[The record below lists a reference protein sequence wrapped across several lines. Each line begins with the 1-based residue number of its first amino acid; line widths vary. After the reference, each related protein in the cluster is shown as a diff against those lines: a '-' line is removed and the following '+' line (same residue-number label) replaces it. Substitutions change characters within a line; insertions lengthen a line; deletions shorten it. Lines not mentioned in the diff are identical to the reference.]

1 MRLSSSLDAGSNI
14 SRMKFEIASVGSE
27 GQLCLPKNDTENP
40 IISIVIP
47 TLNEEITI
55 REFIAWCM
63 AGLEKCDVAGEILIV
78 DSSTDNTADIALE
91 LGARVLRTPKRGLG
105 QAYKDA
111 IPFIRGQW
119 VIMGDA
125 DCTYDF
131 RDLSLF
137 VKEFK
142 NGAEYV
148 MGSRWLGSIEK
159 SAMPILHQYFGTPIT
174 TWILNRIFG
183 SKFTDIHCGM
193 RGIELNALRRIQ
205 LRSSSWEYASELV
218 LKSIRYKLRTVEVPV
233 NFYKDRNGRLS
244 HHKRSGWLSPFK
256 AAWINLEIMLV
267 NGADYFLIK
276 PGRCLFIVGSLI
288 TLGLSLGPI
297 NIGPVGLSLFWM
309 LLSSTFGLV
318 GLQMMV
324 AGDMAILIYDVS
336 KIEGLPVTH
345 KYRFNVTATRAAVG
359 MTFGL
364 ICTIPLLSKYLS
376 SGLSL
381 TGLSAV
387 YQHLAISGLYLVSA
401 SFIYFVNSLLIN
413 GLSQRI
419 YTSSYSD

>member
-1 MRLSSSLDAGSNI
+1 MAP
-14 SRMKFEIASVGSE
+14 V
-27 GQLCLPKNDTENP
+27 
-40 IISIVIP
+40 ISIVIP

-55 REFIAWCM
+55 REFIAWCIE
-63 AGLEKCDVAGEILIV
+63 GLEKCDIAGEILIV
-78 DSSTDNTADIALE
+78 DSSTDNTANIALE

-111 IPFIRGQW
+111 IPFVRGQW

-131 RDLSLF
+131 RDISFF
-137 VKEFK
+137 VNEFK

-159 SAMPILHQYFGTPIT
+159 SSMPILHQYFGTPIT

-205 LRSSSWEYASELV
+205 LHSSSWEYASELV
-218 LKSIRYKLRTVEVPV
+218 LKSIRYDLRTVEVPV
-233 NFYKDRNGRLS
+233 KFYKDRNGRLS
-244 HHKRSGWLSPFK
+244 HHKRSGWFSPFK

-276 PGRCLFIVGSLI
+276 PGRVLFAVGSFI
-288 TLGLSLGPI
+288 TLALSLGPRD
-297 NIGPVGLSLFWM
+297 IGPISFSVYWM
-309 LLSSTFGLV
+309 LFSSTFGLV
-318 GLQMMV
+318 GLQMV
-324 AGDMAILIYDVS
+324 VTGDMASLIYDVTRTQS
-336 KIEGLPVTH
+336 VPIKH
-345 KYRFNVTATRAAVG
+345 KYRFNATALKSALA
-359 MTFGL
+359 MFFGL
-364 ICTIPLLSKYLS
+364 SFTIPLLKRYLF

-381 TGLSAV
+381 AGLSDV
-387 YQHLAISGLYLVSA
+387 YQHLAICGLFLMSA

-413 GLSQRI
+413 GLSLRI
-419 YTSSYSD
+419 DRDNHAN

>member
-1 MRLSSSLDAGSNI
+1 MNF
-14 SRMKFEIASVGSE
+14 KNASEGSE
-27 GQLCLPKNDTENP
+27 VQLFLPTNDTVAP

-47 TLNEEITI
+47 TLNEELTI
-55 REFIAWCM
+55 REFMAWCIE
-63 AGLEKCDVAGEILIV
+63 GLDKCDVAGEILIV
-78 DSSTDNTADIALE
+78 DSSTDNTANIALE

-111 IPFIRGQW
+111 IPFVRGNW

-131 RDLSLF
+131 RDLSFF
-137 VKEFK
+137 VNEFK

-193 RGIELNALRRIQ
+193 RGIELDALRRIQ
-205 LRSSSWEYASELV
+205 LHSSSWEYASELV

-233 NFYKDRNGRLS
+233 KFYKDRNGRLS

-276 PGRCLFIVGSLI
+276 PGRYLFIVGSLI
-288 TLGLSLGPI
+288 TLALSLGPI
-297 NIGPVGLSLFWM
+297 NVGPVGLSLYWM
-309 LLSSTFGLV
+309 LFSSTFGLV

-324 AGDMAILIYDVS
+324 TGDMASLVYDVARTES
-336 KIEGLPVTH
+336 LSVKH
-345 KYRFNVTATRAAVG
+345 KYRFNVTAAKSALA
-359 MTFGL
+359 MAFGL
-364 ICTIPLLSKYLS
+364 ICTIPLVSRYLS

-381 TGLSAV
+381 TGLSDV
-387 YQHLAISGLYLVSA
+387 YRHLAISGLFLVSS

-413 GLSQRI
+413 GLSLRI
-419 YTSSYSD
+419 ERHDVAN

>member
-1 MRLSSSLDAGSNI
+1 MEFVSDLEVN
-14 SRMKFEIASVGSE
+14 EV
-27 GQLCLPKNDTENP
+27 QLCLPKNDIKTP
-40 IISIVIP
+40 VISIVIP
-47 TLNEEITI
+47 TLNEELTI
-55 REFIAWCM
+55 REFLAWCTE
-63 AGLEKCDVAGEILIV
+63 GLEKCDVAGEILIV

-111 IPFIRGQW
+111 IPFVRGQW

-131 RDLSLF
+131 RDLSFF
-137 VKEFK
+137 VNEFK

-183 SKFTDIHCGM
+183 KKFTDIHCGM
-193 RGIELNALRRIQ
+193 RGIEINALRRIQ

-218 LKSIRYKLRTVEVPV
+218 LKSIRYNLRTVEVPV
-233 NFYKDRNGRLS
+233 QFYKDRNGRLS

-256 AAWINLEIMLV
+256 AAWMNLEIMLV

-276 PGRCLFIVGSLI
+276 PGRYLFIVGSLI
-288 TLGLSLGPI
+288 TLALSLGPI
-297 NIGPVGLSLFWM
+297 NVGPVGLSLYWM
-309 LLSSTFGLV
+309 LLGSTFGLV

-324 AGDMAILIYDVS
+324 TGDMASLIYDVTRTQS
-336 KIEGLPVTH
+336 LSIKH
-345 KYRFNVTATRAAVG
+345 KYRFNVTALKAALS
-359 MTFGL
+359 MIFGL
-364 ICTIPLLSKYLS
+364 NFTIPLLIKYLS

-381 TGLSAV
+381 TGLSDV
-387 YQHLAISGLYLVSA
+387 YRHLAISGLFLMSA

-413 GLSQRI
+413 GLSLRI
-419 YTSSYSD
+419 ERHDVTN

>member
-1 MRLSSSLDAGSNI
+1 MNF
-14 SRMKFEIASVGSE
+14 KIASESNEV
-27 GQLCLPKNDTENP
+27 QLCLPKNDIKTP

-47 TLNEEITI
+47 TLNEELTI
-55 REFIAWCM
+55 REFMAWCIE
-63 AGLEKCDVAGEILIV
+63 GLDKCDVAGEILIV
-78 DSSTDNTADIALE
+78 DSSTDNTANIALE

-111 IPFIRGQW
+111 VPFVRGQW

-131 RDLSLF
+131 RDLSFF
-137 VKEFK
+137 VNEFE

-159 SAMPILHQYFGTPIT
+159 SAMPTLHQYFGTPIT

-193 RGIELNALRRIQ
+193 RGIEVNALRRIQ
-205 LRSSSWEYASELV
+205 LHSSSWEYASELV
-218 LKSIRYKLRTVEVPV
+218 LKSIRYNLRTVEVPV
-233 NFYKDRNGRLS
+233 KFYKDRNGRLS

-276 PGRCLFIVGSLI
+276 PGRILFAIGSFV

-297 NIGPVGLSLFWM
+297 NIGSIGLSIYWM

-324 AGDMAILIYDVS
+324 AGDMASLIYDVTRTQS
-336 KIEGLPVTH
+336 LSIKH
-345 KYRFNVTATRAAVG
+345 KYRFNVTALKAALA
-359 MTFGL
+359 MIFGL
-364 ICTIPLLSKYLS
+364 NFTIPLINKYLT

-381 TGLSAV
+381 TGLSDV
-387 YQHLAISGLYLVSA
+387 YRHLAISGLFLMSA

-413 GLSQRI
+413 GLALRI
-419 YTSSYSD
+419 ERNNFAN

>member
-1 MRLSSSLDAGSNI
+1 MNF
-14 SRMKFEIASVGSE
+14 KIASESNEV
-27 GQLCLPKNDTENP
+27 QLCLPTNDTVAP

-47 TLNEEITI
+47 TLNEELTI
-55 REFIAWCM
+55 REFISWCM
-63 AGLEKCDVAGEILIV
+63 EGLEKCDVAGEILIV
-78 DSSTDNTADIALE
+78 DSSTDNTANIALE

-105 QAYKDA
+105 QAYKDS
-111 IPFIRGQW
+111 IPFVRGQW

-131 RDLSLF
+131 RDLSFF
-137 VKEFK
+137 VNEFK

-205 LRSSSWEYASELV
+205 LHSSSWEYASELV
-218 LKSIRYKLRTVEVPV
+218 LKSIRYNLRTVEVPV
-233 NFYKDRNGRLS
+233 KFYKDRNGRLS

-276 PGRCLFIVGSLI
+276 PGRILFTVGSFI

-297 NIGPVGLSLFWM
+297 NVGPIGLSVYWM

-318 GLQMMV
+318 GLQMV
-324 AGDMAILIYDVS
+324 VTGDMASLIYDVTRTQS
-336 KIEGLPVTH
+336 LSIKH
-345 KYRFNVTATRAAVG
+345 KYRFNATALKASIA
-359 MTFGL
+359 MIFGL
-364 ICTIPLLSKYLS
+364 SFTIPLLTKYLS

-381 TGLSAV
+381 AGLNDL
-387 YQHLAISGLYLVSA
+387 YQHLAISGLFLMGA
-401 SFIYFVNSLLIN
+401 SFVYFVNSLLIN
-413 GLSQRI
+413 GLALRI
-419 YTSSYSD
+419 ERNNFAN

>member
-1 MRLSSSLDAGSNI
+1 MNF
-14 SRMKFEIASVGSE
+14 KIASESNEV
-27 GQLCLPKNDTENP
+27 QLCLPKNDIKTP

-47 TLNEEITI
+47 TLNEELTI
-55 REFIAWCM
+55 REFIAWCIE
-63 AGLEKCDVAGEILIV
+63 GLEKCDATGEILIV
-78 DSSTDNTADIALE
+78 DSSTDNTANIALE

-111 IPFIRGQW
+111 IPFVRGQW

-131 RDLSLF
+131 RDLSFF
-137 VKEFK
+137 VNEFK

-148 MGSRWLGSIEK
+148 MGSRWLGTIEK

-193 RGIELNALRRIQ
+193 RGIELNALQRIQ
-205 LRSSSWEYASELV
+205 LHSSSWEYASELV
-218 LKSIRYKLRTVEVPV
+218 LKSIRYNLRTVEVPV
-233 NFYKDRNGRLS
+233 KFYKDRNGRLS

-276 PGRCLFIVGSLI
+276 PGRILFTVGSFI

-297 NIGPVGLSLFWM
+297 YIGPIGLSLYWM

-324 AGDMAILIYDVS
+324 TGDMASIIYDVTRTQS
-336 KIEGLPVTH
+336 LSIKH
-345 KYRFNVTATRAAVG
+345 KYRFNVTALKAALA
-359 MTFGL
+359 MIFGL
-364 ICTIPLLSKYLS
+364 NFTIPLLNKYLTS
-376 SGLSL
+376 GMSLKGLSD
-381 TGLSAV
+381 V
-387 YQHLAISGLYLVSA
+387 YRHLAISGLFLISA
-401 SFIYFVNSLLIN
+401 SFIYFINSLLIN
-413 GLSQRI
+413 GLALRI
-419 YTSSYSD
+419 ERNDFVN

>member
-1 MRLSSSLDAGSNI
+1 M
-14 SRMKFEIASVGSE
+14 
-27 GQLCLPKNDTENP
+27 
-40 IISIVIP
+40 
-47 TLNEEITI
+47 
-55 REFIAWCM
+55 
-63 AGLEKCDVAGEILIV
+63 
-78 DSSTDNTADIALE
+78 
-91 LGARVLRTPKRGLG
+91 LRTPKRGLG

-111 IPFIRGQW
+111 IPFVRGQW

-131 RDLSLF
+131 RDLSFF
-137 VKEFK
+137 VNEFK

-205 LRSSSWEYASELV
+205 LHSSSWEYASELV
-218 LKSIRYKLRTVEVPV
+218 LKSIRYNLRTVEVPV
-233 NFYKDRNGRLS
+233 RFYKDRNGRLS

-276 PGRCLFIVGSLI
+276 PGQILFTVGSSI

-297 NIGPVGLSLFWM
+297 NIGPIGLSVYWM

-318 GLQMMV
+318 GLQMLV
-324 AGDMAILIYDVS
+324 TGDIARLIYDVTRTRILS
-336 KIEGLPVTH
+336 IKH
-345 KYRFNVTATRAAVG
+345 KYRFNLTALKAALA
-359 MTFGL
+359 MIFGVIFL
-364 ICTIPLLSKYLS
+364 IPLLYNYLS
-376 SGLSL
+376 SGLSIA
-381 TGLSAV
+381 GLSNV
-387 YQHLAISGLYLVSA
+387 YRHLAISGLFLMSA
-401 SFIYFVNSLLIN
+401 SFVYFVNSLLIN
-413 GLSQRI
+413 GLVQRI
-419 YTSSYSD
+419 ERNSFKD